1 METKSNCNF
10 FLKNVPKKKLKLL
23 QNILLV
29 LHNINSCMVF
39 ATKHNDYNTADDDNV
54 VANDVV
60 GDNMYAII

>member
-1 METKSNCNF
+1 
-10 FLKNVPKKKLKLL
+10 
-23 QNILLV
+23 
-29 LHNINSCMVF
+29 MVF